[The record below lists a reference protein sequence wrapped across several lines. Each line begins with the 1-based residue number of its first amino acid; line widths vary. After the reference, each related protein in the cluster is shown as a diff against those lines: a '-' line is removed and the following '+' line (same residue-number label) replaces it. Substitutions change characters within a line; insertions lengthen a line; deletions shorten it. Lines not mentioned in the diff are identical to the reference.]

1 MEGWEKKSYGWMG
14 GECIMTEY
22 EKWQYIQME
31 EKYIEQGSEKIFLK
45 MGENDI
51 QNYRSDSSMGE

>member
-1 MEGWEKKSYGWMG
+1 MEGWEKISYGWMG

-31 EKYIEQGSEKIFLK
+31 EEYIEQGRE
-45 MGENDI
+45 
-51 QNYRSDSSMGE
+51 RSF